1 MYKIIRDKNLRE
13 ELSTCNV
20 RTKYTKMTLSSYDRT
35 RKFEFSIDEEL
46 EEFNSLF
53 LYAGIRK
60 YAFA

>member
-1 MYKIIRDKNLRE
+1 MSSLLVMLEQSTRKRHYQVMTERE
-13 ELSTCNV
+13 S
-20 RTKYTKMTLSSYDRT
+20 LSSQL
-35 RKFEFSIDEEL
+35 DEEL